1 MAGRKPGN
9 HPFIEEKHRR
19 KHRYFE
25 SEGSFFSVGYSG
37 GVFGKTPGLF
47 GLLRQSDFR
56 IRLAMGRLGSKV
68 LSFDCLKPPWF
79 NVAFDPGE
87 TSLSEQISRSFLP
100 GIQVLPGRTELGSQR
115 S

>member
-25 SEGSFFSVGYSG
+25 PERSIFSVVHSG

-47 GLLRQSDFR
+47 GLLRQPDFR

-68 LSFDCLKPPWF
+68 LSFDSLKPPWF
-79 NVAFDPGE
+79 NVAFEPGE
-87 TSLSEQISRSFLP
+87 FSLSEQISRSFLP
-100 GIQVLPGRTELGSQR
+100 AIQVLPGRTELGSQR